1 MCVYTYAKS
10 FTLVSN
16 LHKVLYVSENFAQGC
31 AQGASRQIKQLDYV
45 NYVPPDMTREKG

>member
-1 MCVYTYAKS
+1 MSKS

-16 LHKVLYVSENFAQGC
+16 LHKVLCVSENFAQGS
-31 AQGASRQIKQLDYV
+31 ALGASRQIKQINYV